1 LALALR
7 LAYGPA
13 VIGPLAR
20 FPSSGR
26 SIHHLSTSDKL
37 RLMTAIR
44 GAVGVAGI
52 FMLYEPTC
60 RAGRGLSGV
69 SESV

>member
-1 LALALR
+1 V
-7 LAYGPA
+7 PFA
-13 VIGPLAR
+13 VDLHHRDFVEAMSRRPEHADAAWC
-20 FPSSGR
+20 SQ

-44 GAVGVAGI
+44 GAVGVVGI

-60 RAGRGLSGV
+60 RAG
-69 SESV
+69 ED